1 MIGARY
7 VSGVCEQRASECA
20 HDSRTIRYL
29 HGDETVIDHDL
40 LCQKVCADRGLVL
53 VAELLV
59 DILVHQRGLADTVTM
74 PKAHQQPRA
83 HSSCTSTASRRA
95 DTASA
100 RTYPESPRMMT
111 FNRTFLR
118 DDMVM
123 EDGDVVVVVAGYAA
137 VERSNN
143 NNNNSTDE
151 TKSSQH

>member
-95 DTASA
+95 NTASA

-143 NNNNSTDE
+143 NNNSTDE